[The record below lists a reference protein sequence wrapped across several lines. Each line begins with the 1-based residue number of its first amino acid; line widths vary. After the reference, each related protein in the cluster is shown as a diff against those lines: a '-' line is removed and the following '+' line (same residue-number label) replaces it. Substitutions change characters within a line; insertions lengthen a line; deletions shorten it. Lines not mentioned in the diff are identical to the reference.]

1 MRLFA
6 FSTLVFCLAC
16 VCGGGA
22 EEDTGSSRRR
32 RNTDDDTATD
42 TADTGTTDTGG
53 TDTGG
58 NDTGTTDTGT
68 TDTGGNDTGSSGA
81 TDADR
86 DGWTL
91 AEGDCDDANR
101 SINPAMDEV
110 CNGEDD
116 DCDFMVDEDNVCG
129 SAEVRVQL
137 SFGGQFQATRSTY
150 TSGKV
155 GYAYVNDAGVATCT
169 VYGSLTR
176 TGAAPTGCPSCEWS
190 FDLSAAGT
198 ATPTGSGCAD
208 MTGFGYAPADLAS
221 YVAGAFDYSWGF
233 ATTTTYSGVTVNHA
247 IFFNDGSTWQ
257 LFSSDEYGGN
267 WSGSSSNF
275 TFNRALQDGSFY
287 YYYTP

>member
-16 VCGGGA
+16 VCGGGS

-42 TADTGTTDTGG
+42 TGTTDTGG
-53 TDTGG
+53 NDTGG
-58 NDTGTTDTGT
+58 TDTGTTDTGT
-68 TDTGGNDTGSSGA
+68 TDTGTTDTGNSGA

-86 DGWTL
+86 DGWML

-101 SINPAMDEV
+101 SINPGMDEI

-176 TGAAPTGCPSCEWS
+176 TAAAPTGCPSCEWS

-198 ATPTGSGCAD
+198 ATPTGSGCAN

-247 IFFNDGSTWQ
+247 LFFNDGSTWQ

>member
-6 FSTLVFCLAC
+6 FSTLVFSLAC
-16 VCGGGA
+16 ICGGGA

-32 RNTDDDTATD
+32 RSSNDDTAD
-42 TADTGTTDTGG
+42 TADTGTTDTGT

-68 TDTGGNDTGSSGA
+68 TDTGGNDTGSGS

-101 SINPAMDEV
+101 SINPGMDEV

-116 DCDFMVDEDNVCG
+116 DCDFSVDEDNVCG
-129 SAEVRVQL
+129 SADVRVQL
-137 SFGGQFQATRSTY
+137 SYGGQFQATRSTY
-150 TSGKV
+150 TSGKF
-155 GYAYVNDAGVATCT
+155 GFAYVNDAGVATCT
-169 VYGSLTR
+169 AYGPLTR
-176 TGAAPTGCPSCEWS
+176 TATAPTGCPSCDWS
-190 FDLSAAGT
+190 FDLSATGT
-198 ATPTGSGCAD
+198 GTVAGSGCAN
-208 MTGFGYAPADLAS
+208 MTDFTYTPTGLAGYTS
-221 YVAGAFDYSWGF
+221 GYWDYSWGF
-233 ATTTTYSGVTVNHA
+233 ATSATYAGTTVSHAVFIHDGTSWKLMSADETY
-247 IFFNDGSTWQ
+247 
-257 LFSSDEYGGN
+257 GN

-275 TFNRALQDGSFY
+275 TFNRPFQNGSFY